1 MENKISFN
9 GDQQKELLQLLIRIM
24 ENKIEGIN
32 PLITLKYNKPNYI
45 LFLISQSRL
54 QIRLTL
60 RLLSCQSNSETGTDR
75 LRPEEN
81 SVSYSAP
88 LSRTRQASCKKMG
101 LIYRQSLARI
111 MINIFIVT
119 YFKESFYILSFILY
133 FN

>member
-9 GDQQKELLQLLIRIM
+9 GDQQKELLELLIRIM

-60 RLLSCQSNSETGTDR
+60 RLLSSQSNSETGTDR

-81 SVSYSAP
+81 SVSYSTP
-88 LSRTRQASCKKMG
+88 LSRT
-101 LIYRQSLARI
+101 
-111 MINIFIVT
+111 
-119 YFKESFYILSFILY
+119 
-133 FN
+133 